1 MKVFNVPYRLF
12 MFALLTVSTCF
23 ACLFILVVNM
33 PILNAL
39 EARGIHTQAEVLS
52 ITRPYVI
59 FQRGNYSRIGWR
71 QDMRYGY
78 LTQAGDWIEDEKTLV
93 KQNARTVHVGRQFDL
108 VYLPD
113 RPHVHDS
120 DLGNGYGGMGMLY
133 ALSIMSLFCAG
144 LSVILA
150 RRLPEGWGGPKL
162 WPPLS
167 NLAGEL

>member
-1 MKVFNVPYRLF
+1 MKVFNIPYRLF
-12 MFALLTVSTCF
+12 MFALLAVSTCV
-23 ACLFILVVNM
+23 ACLFILIVNM
-33 PILNAL
+33 PILNDL

-52 ITRPYVI
+52 ISAPYMI
-59 FQRGNYSRIGWR
+59 FQRGNYSRVGWR

-78 LTQAGDWIEDEKTLV
+78 HTQDGQWIEDEKTLV
-93 KQNARTVHVGRQFDL
+93 KQNAKTVRAGRKFDL

-120 DLGNGYGGMGMLY
+120 DLGNGYGGMGMVY
-133 ALSIMSLFCAG
+133 ALSIMSLFCLGMA
-144 LSVILA
+144 VVLA
-150 RRLPEGWGGPKL
+150 RRLPKGWDGPKL